1 MPNASV
7 APAVQDLRRRAGA
20 IAAALVSRD
29 GTVPYADLSS
39 GGYAETFAIMGRRSS
54 ALWPLQRSSYTELR
68 RSV

>member
-29 GTVPYADLSS
+29 GMAPYADLPS
-39 GGYAETFAIMGRRSS
+39 GGYAETFAIMG
-54 ALWPLQRSSYTELR
+54 ATIVGAAATTAFELR
-68 RSV
+68 